1 MTSIQQWLGNHLS
14 SAGAFL
20 QGSRAQ
26 KREPRAVVTGVGI
39 VSPLGTGNEVF
50 WNSLVA
56 GKTGVRPISLFDA
69 TKYPTRIAA
78 EVPDLMEWEEKI
90 LSERQRTHFS
100 RAARMALIAYKLAH
114 QDCGLKE
121 FDPFRTA
128 IVTGSASIAF
138 EILEHQIQRSETAL
152 LNYAAGEME
161 PLAMLR
167 TIMSAPTNAIALDA
181 RIEGFATT
189 ITNAC
194 ASALSAVSVGADRIR
209 RGEAEVVIAGGV
221 DAPITPI
228 VLNAH
233 CAARLLTTNN
243 ENPESV
249 LEPFDLRRTKP
260 VLGEGAAY
268 LILEDRARA
277 IARGARIYAEIG
289 SYAQHQENMN
299 EIFPMDRS
307 GSKWAACLKAAG
319 IQGVGDVSA
328 HGPSDRIIDKTETVA
343 LKTAFGAA
351 APSLR
356 ITSIK
361 GAVGSGMAS
370 ASALQVAA
378 AVLSL
383 HYQTVPPIYNYLEPD
398 PECDLSY
405 VNKALRKRIRTILL
419 SSHGLGGIN
428 CALRI
433 EEAR

>member
-1 MTSIQQWLGNHLS
+1 MLEWLKNPFVNAAELY
-14 SAGAFL
+14 
-20 QGSRAQ
+20 QNRPVQ
-26 KREPRAVVTGVGI
+26 RKMPRPVVTGVGI
-39 VSPLGTGNEVF
+39 VSPLGTGNERF
-50 WNSLVA
+50 WAALLA

-69 TKYPTRIAA
+69 SKYPTRIAA
-78 EVPDLMEWEEKI
+78 EVPDLEEWEEKL

-100 RAARMALIAYKLAH
+100 RAARMALIAYKLARR
-114 QDCGLKE
+114 DSGLKE

-128 IVTGSASIAF
+128 VVTGSASIAF
-138 EILEHQIQRSETAL
+138 EVLEHQIQRSETAL
-152 LNYAAGEME
+152 LNYAPGEME

-167 TIMSAPTNAIALDA
+167 TVMSAPTNAIALDA
-181 RIEGFATT
+181 NIEGYATT
-189 ITNAC
+189 VTNAC
-194 ASALSAVSVGADRIR
+194 ASALSAVSMGAERIR

-243 ENPESV
+243 DNPEDV
-249 LEPFDLRRTKP
+249 LEPFDIRRTKP

-277 IARGARIYAEIG
+277 VARGARIYAEIG
-289 SYAQHQENMN
+289 RYSQQQENMN

-307 GSKWAACLKAAG
+307 GSKWASCLQAAG
-319 IQGVGDVSA
+319 VQGVAHVSA
-328 HGPSDRIIDKTETVA
+328 HGPSDRIIDRTETVA
-343 LKTAFGAA
+343 LKTAFGSAA
-351 APSLR
+351 VGLK

-383 HYQTVPPIYNYLEPD
+383 HEQTIPPIYNYLEPD
-398 PECDLSY
+398 PECDLAY
-405 VNKALRKRIRTILL
+405 VDKPVQTRLRTILL

>member
-1 MTSIQQWLGNHLS
+1 MTKMLEWLRSQYATTGGLDRS
-14 SAGAFL
+14 SAE
-20 QGSRAQ
+20 
-26 KREPRAVVTGVGI
+26 KRLIPRAVVTGIGI
-39 VSPLGTGNEVF
+39 VSPVGTGNERF
-50 WNSLVA
+50 WESLVA
-56 GKTGVRPISLFDA
+56 GRTGVRPISLFDA
-69 TKYPTRIAA
+69 SKYPTRIAA
-78 EVPDLMEWEEKI
+78 EVPDLEEWEEKM

-114 QDCGLKE
+114 RDSGLKE

-128 IVTGSASIAF
+128 VVTGSASIAF
-138 EILEHQIQRSETAL
+138 EVLEHQIQRSATAL
-152 LNYAAGEME
+152 LNFAPGEME

-167 TIMSAPTNAIALDA
+167 TVMRAPTNAIALDA
-181 RIEGFATT
+181 KIEGYATT
-189 ITNAC
+189 VTNAC
-194 ASALSAVSVGADRIR
+194 ASGLSAVAMGAERIR

-243 ENPESV
+243 ENPEDV

-289 SYAQHQENMN
+289 SFAQQQENMN

-307 GSKWAACLKAAG
+307 GNKWAACLQAAG
-319 IQGVGDVSA
+319 VQGVEHVSA
-328 HGPSDRIIDKTETVA
+328 HGPSDRVIDKTETVA

-351 APSLR
+351 AGKLK

-383 HYQTVPPIYNYLEPD
+383 HQQTIPPIYNYLQPD
-398 PECDLSY
+398 PECDLAC
-405 VNKALRKRIRTILL
+405 VDKPVQTRLRTILL

-433 EEAR
+433 EEAH